1 MDDGLIIFLL
11 VMMLAMFFL
20 VIYGALTAPKEEAE
34 QVRCMELTEGE
45 VEAVALYWS
54 MVGGKYDVCSRFC
67 GFSGCGGDAVGSG
80 DADRDVDDV
89 EGFAV

>member
-11 VMMLAMFFL
+11 VMMLAMFIL
-20 VIYGALTAPKEEAE
+20 AVYGALTAPKEEAE

-45 VEAVALYWS
+45 VEAVALYWA
-54 MVGGKYDVCSRFC
+54 MKGGKYDVCSRFH
-67 GFSGCGGDAVGSG
+67 GFQGSGHNDVGGG